1 MQFWALF
8 SSIKLDGC
16 DSKPRSIACLMRD
29 EDCSK
34 FLDSKIRRVCWPLC
48 LATTKAGSM
57 PSFLCGLV
65 NNVDHCT
72 VRARIC
78 LKAACK
84 LGKLQKKGLMSLL
97 ELR

>member
-1 MQFWALF
+1 VQFWALF
-8 SSIKLDGC
+8 KLDGEA
-16 DSKPRSIACLMRD
+16 SRAACLMRD

-48 LATTKAGSM
+48 LATIKAGSM

-72 VRARIC
+72 VCARVAV
-78 LKAACK
+78 LKGCV
-84 LGKLQKKGLMSLL
+84 QVW
-97 ELR
+97 